1 MKTVAIFSGGLDST
15 VLVYDLVSKGDEVK
29 LLSVDYGQRHR
40 KEIEFARA
48 TADRLGVEHRVADLR
63 SLTSLL
69 AGSSLTSTEVAVPD
83 GHYAEDSM
91 KATVVPNRN
100 MIMLAVAGGWAISLR
115 FDRVAFGAHGGD
127 HAIYPDC
134 RAEFAD
140 AMDAVLA
147 LADWHKIQLV
157 RPFVGI
163 TKTDIV
169 TLGAKLGVP
178 FENTWS
184 CYKGTELHCGRCGT
198 CVERREAFHLA
209 GIQDPTTYLP
219 TAPTVEEMVGKNW
232 KIAS

>member
-15 VLVYDLVSKGDEVK
+15 VLGDDLVSKGDEVK

-100 MIMLAVAGGWAISLR
+100 MIMLAVAGGWGISLR

-134 RAEFAD
+134 RAEFAE
-140 AMDAVLA
+140 AMDAVLG
-147 LADWHKIQLV
+147 LADWNKIQLV

-219 TAPTVEEMVGKNW
+219 TAPTVEEMVSKDW
-232 KIAS
+232 